1 MTFKIFFAFYKQE
14 NFEENSNI
22 YLKIFEPTTLFE
34 FQFKSDITQ
43 YFAIVE
49 IPFIALASASA
60 SASMMILSLLA
71 SEKIIFDFLEI
82 IFYVNT
88 SRGKL

>member
-1 MTFKIFFAFYKQE
+1 MTFEVFFSFYKQE

-22 YLKIFEPTTLFE
+22 YLKIFESTTHFE